1 MGACLLLSCWTTL
14 KLGIHLRKGFIVMKV
29 LFIVPDTFLRTVEKT
44 DPFYDPIMRVI
55 DETPEMEWRILL
67 PRKGMTCG
75 YPQEK
80 IGNYKWFQWCSIWF
94 YRFWR
99 LLNRKTPV
107 WKINYC
113 FGKLT
118 RPLFKKKFDADIII
132 TQAGIFSA
140 ELAGM
145 FPNKRIVDVQHG
157 VIYSTHDGYFTPD
170 ARLVEQYQFTKNRE
184 FLVYGKGYAD
194 CFFKHP
200 DNARDLEGRV
210 HVIGDV
216 VNHQLGEIGDVK
228 ERLLVVISG
237 QIVDDNTD
245 AECVSMIKTLK
256 DFLVEFFKDNEF
268 SSKYQCVFK
277 HHPRF
282 NNVCDMTWL
291 REEFPKVAIDASPWG
306 ELYEKIALHVTV
318 SSTTALD
325 CASNGIVTYFLT
337 SPPDVRFVN
346 NLYWKTDYGYPF
358 YEYSWKELLLRHTE
372 LSDVAKAWFKNFYT
386 PFSKKMCK
394 ELLVEKNKS

>member
-1 MGACLLLSCWTTL
+1 
-14 KLGIHLRKGFIVMKV
+14 MKI
-29 LFIVPDTFLRTVEKT
+29 LFIVPDSFLRTTEKT
-44 DPFYDPIMRVI
+44 NPFYDPIMRVI
-55 DETPEMEWRILL
+55 DETPGIEWRVLL

-99 LLNRKTPV
+99 LLNQKTPV
-107 WKINYC
+107 WKINHC

-118 RPLFKKKFDADIII
+118 RSLFKKTFDADIII

-145 FPNKRIVDVQHG
+145 FPHKRIVDVQHG

-184 FLVYGKGYAD
+184 FWLYGQGYAD

-200 DNARDLEGRV
+200 ENAKDLEGRI

-216 VNHQLGEIGDVK
+216 LDHQLGTPENGGQRQLI
-228 ERLLVVISG
+228 VISG
-237 QIVDDNTD
+237 QIVDDNTE
-245 AECVSMIKTLK
+245 AECVSMVKTLK
-256 DFLVEFFKDNEF
+256 DFLTDFFREKDIA
-268 SSKYQCVFK
+268 SRYQCVFR

-282 NNVCDMTWL
+282 NNVCDMSWL
-291 REEFPKVAIDASPWG
+291 QSEFPEVVIDTSPWSK
-306 ELYEKIALHVTV
+306 LYEKIALHVTV

-325 CASNGIVTYFLT
+325 CASRGIATYFLK
-337 SPPDVRFVN
+337 SPQDVRFVN
-346 NLYWKTDYGYPF
+346 NLYWQTDYHCPF
-358 YEYSWKELLLRHTE
+358 YGRDWRDLLAYQIELR
-372 LSDVAKAWFKNFYT
+372 DVTQAWFTQFYT
-386 PFSKKMCK
+386 PFSKKLCK
-394 ELLVEKNKS
+394 ALLMGNFEA